1 MNQELKNLQYE
12 IEEMN
17 LLRNLRIWKH
27 NTVKLSEQSVV
38 KTLKKENVELVESI
52 AKYKKQLQEKGDS
65 VETDKD
71 AREAKLQSFI

>member
-17 LLRNLRIWKH
+17 LLRNLRSWKH
-27 NTVKLSEQSVV
+27 NTVKLSEESVV

-52 AKYKKQLQEKGDS
+52 AKYKKQL
-65 VETDKD
+65 
-71 AREAKLQSFI
+71 

>member
-27 NTVKLSEQSVV
+27 NAVKLSEQSVV

>member
-17 LLRNLRIWKH
+17 LLRNLRSWKH

-52 AKYKKQLQEKGDS
+52 AKYKKQL
-65 VETDKD
+65 
-71 AREAKLQSFI
+71 

>member
-17 LLRNLRIWKH
+17 LLRNLRSWKH